1 MATKI
6 RLQRFGKKG
15 KPFYHLVV
23 ADSRAPRDGK
33 FIERIGSY
41 NPNTNPAT
49 IDLNF
54 DKALS
59 WVNKGAQPTDTCRAI
74 LSYKGVLYKK
84 HLEGGV
90 RKGALTQEQADVKFA
105 AWLTS
110 KDAQITGK
118 KDSLTQTKEQVK
130 KAALAA
136 EAKRKEDKAAAIE
149 AKYAAPAEVEEVAV
163 EEAPVAEEIENTE
176 ETVAETEEVAVEEP
190 ATEEAPAVEEV
201 TETVEETVA
210 EVAEEVGEEP
220 AAEEA
225 PVAEEVVEEAPAAE
239 ETPSEEAPADETPAE

>member
-1 MATKI
+1 MSTKI

-90 RKGALTQEQADVKFA
+90 RKGALTQDQADAKFA

-130 KAALAA
+130 KAALVA

-210 EVAEEVGEEP
+210 EVAEEVVEEP